1 MVGLLS
7 LVQYQELVLDIL
19 RALEVAL
26 KELGSGLDAIDKSGD
41 WSYYEAAQKEVDR
54 LLSQLPNQVRSKLP
68 TRNPGMTDWSSFL
81 REVQALRRS
90 MS

>member
-1 MVGLLS
+1 M
-7 LVQYQELVLDIL
+7 LDIL

-26 KELGSGLDAIDKSGD
+26 ENLGSGVSAIDKIGD

-54 LLSQLPNQVRSKLP
+54 LLSQLPNQLRSKLP
-68 TRNPGMTDWSSFL
+68 ACNPGMTDWPFFL